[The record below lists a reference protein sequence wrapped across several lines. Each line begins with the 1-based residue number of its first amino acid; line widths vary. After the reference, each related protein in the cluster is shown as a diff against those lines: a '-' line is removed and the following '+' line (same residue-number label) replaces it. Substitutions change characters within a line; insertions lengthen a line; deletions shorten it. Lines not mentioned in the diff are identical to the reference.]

1 MTAQRLPQP
10 FGRFVDR
17 AQRHAFTFEGRAYEA
32 LAGDTVASA
41 LAAAGVTTLSR
52 SFKYHRRRG
61 VLTMAGQ
68 DGNTLVQLVHEPN
81 ALADVVATSAGLV
94 VRGQNYSGALDN
106 DRAAVLGLFAPFL
119 PVGFYYK
126 AFYKPKGAWKLWE
139 GVVRRLAGLG
149 RVNVKAPHGYYDK
162 MYLFCDVAVVGGG
175 PAGLAAAVE
184 AAEAGAEVLL
194 FDDQPAP
201 GGALNYARFDA
212 AGERAGA
219 ARAELVGATK
229 DLPGLKVYTGAVAE
243 ALYDDNWL
251 AVVHGNRLYKVR
263 AGRVVLAAGAFEQP
277 MVFRNNDLPGIM
289 LGSAAQRLMRLY
301 AVAPG
306 RRAVVATAN
315 DHGYGVALDLLD
327 AGIEVAAVADLRP
340 EPAPSEMKDAAAARG
355 LRVVPGHTVFEGL
368 GKKRVAGV
376 RVAEITGNGECRGAS
391 FTVACDLVC
400 VSVGYAP
407 AAAILCHAG
416 AKLAYDEA
424 TATLRPDRIP
434 PGLGVAGAAGGA
446 HDLDAVM
453 AEGRFA
459 GWAAA
464 AAGGFNGRAEP
475 KLPNDRGDVGVNHP
489 WPIFPHP
496 KGKEFV
502 DFDEDLVVADIEN
515 AVADGFEEIELLK
528 RYSTSG
534 MGPSQ
539 GRQSA
544 LATVRLAARA
554 NSRPTAEM
562 GTTTVRPPA
571 LPETF
576 GVLAGRSFNPERL
589 TAMHHRHVEAG
600 ARMMVAGLWW
610 RPAFYGPP
618 ERRDESVRE
627 EATAVRTN
635 VAIIDVST
643 LGGIEVRGPDAPEFM
658 NRMYTFAYK
667 KQQVGRG
674 RYALMTDPSGAIV
687 DDGVACRF
695 AEDHYYVTATT
706 GGADGVYQNMLWYN
720 AQWRLAVDITNVT
733 AAWCG
738 VNIAGPKSRH
748 VLSRIAEDVDLAA
761 AAFPYMGVRHGTVAG
776 IPVRLLR
783 VGFVGE
789 LGFEIHAPAAF
800 GEALWDALMEA
811 GKDAGIRPFGVEA
824 QRLLRLEKGHIIIGQ
839 DTDGLTHPH
848 EADMAWAVSAKKP
861 FFVGKRAIEIQTA
874 RPITRRLVGFTL
886 AEASDPLPEEC
897 HLTVRDLSSSNR
909 SPGFAQAGGEIVGRV
924 TSVARSPALDR
935 VIGLAYVA
943 PDQAEVGATFH
954 IKGQGGRRI
963 AAEVV
968 PVPFYDPDNER
979 QEL

>member
-1 MTAQRLPQP
+1 MNERRLPEP

-17 AQRHAFTFEGRAYEA
+17 CQRHAFTFEGRAHQA

-41 LAAAGVTTLSR
+41 LMAAGVVTLSR

-68 DGNTLVQLVHEPN
+68 DANTLVQLADEPN
-81 ALADVVATSAGLV
+81 ALADVVPVSEGLV
-94 VRGQNYSGALDN
+94 VGAQNYSGSLDN
-106 DRAAVLGLFAPFL
+106 DRAALLERLAPFM

-139 GVVRRLAGLG
+139 GVVRRLTGLG
-149 RVNVKAPHGYYDK
+149 RVNVEAPHGYYDK

-184 AAEAGAEVLL
+184 AAAAGAEVTL
-194 FDDQPAP
+194 FDDQPVP

-212 AGERAGA
+212 AGERAG
-219 ARAELVGATK
+219 RVRDELVRAAQSH
-229 DLPGLKVYTGAVAE
+229 PRLKVYTGAVAE
-243 ALYDDNWL
+243 AHYEDNWL

-263 AGRVVLAAGAFEQP
+263 AHTVVLAAGAFEQP

-315 DHGYGVALDLLD
+315 DHGYGVALDLFD

-340 EPAPSEMKDAAAARG
+340 SPPPSEMQDAVRARS
-355 LRVVPGHTVFEGL
+355 LRVVTGHTVFEGL
-368 GKKRVAGV
+368 GRKRVTGV
-376 RVAEITGNGECRGAS
+376 RVAEITGRGECRGAS
-391 FTVACDLVC
+391 FTVECDLVC

-407 AAAILCHAG
+407 TVALLCHAG

-434 PGLGVAGAAGGA
+434 PGMCVAGAVGGA

-464 AAGGFNGRAEP
+464 TAGGFDGRAEP
-475 KLPNDRGDVGVNHP
+475 KFPDGRGDVGVNHP

-554 NSRPTAEM
+554 RGRPPAEM

-571 LPETF
+571 MPETF

-589 TAMHHRHVEAG
+589 TAMHHRHIEVG

-618 ERRDESVRE
+618 ERREECIAE
-627 EATAVRTN
+627 EAMAVRTN
-635 VAIIDVST
+635 VAIIEVST
-643 LGGIEVRGPDAPEFM
+643 LGGIEVRGADAAEFM
-658 NRMYTFAYK
+658 NRMYTLAYK

-706 GGADGVYQNMLWYN
+706 GGADSVYQSMLWYN
-720 AQWRLAVDITNVT
+720 TQWRLSVDIANVT

-738 VNIAGPKSRH
+738 INIAGPKSRQ
-748 VLSRIAEDVDLAA
+748 VLSRITRDVDLSAK
-761 AAFPYMGVRHGTVAG
+761 AFPYMGVRHGTVAG
-776 IPVRLLR
+776 ISVRLLR

-789 LGFEIHAPAAF
+789 LGYEIHAPAAF

-848 EADMAWAVSAKKP
+848 EADMGWAVNAKKS
-861 FFVGKRAIEIQTA
+861 FFVGKRAIEIQMA

-886 AEASDPLPEEC
+886 GDASDPLPEEC
-897 HLTVRDLSSSNR
+897 HLTVR
-909 SPGFAQAGGEIVGRV
+909 AGEIVGRV
-924 TSVARSPALDR
+924 TSVVRSPALGR

-943 PDQAEVGATFH
+943 PDQTEVGSTFH
-954 IKGQGGRRI
+954 IKGPGGRLI
-963 AAEVV
+963 AAQVV
-968 PVPFYDPDNER
+968 PVPFYDPKNQR

>member
-1 MTAQRLPQP
+1 MTARMTAERLPEP

-17 AQRHAFTFEGRAYEA
+17 AHSHAFTFEGRAFEA

-68 DGNTLVQLVHEPN
+68 DGNTLVQFAHEPN
-81 ALADVVATSAGLV
+81 ALADVVAASEGLD
-94 VRGQNYSGALDN
+94 VRGQNYSGALEN
-106 DRAAVLGLFAPFL
+106 DRTAWLEQVAPFL

-149 RVNVKAPHGYYDK
+149 RVDVEAPHGYYDK

-175 PAGLAAAVE
+175 PAGLAAAIE
-184 AAEAGAEVLL
+184 AAEAGAEVML
-194 FDDQPAP
+194 FDDQPAL

-212 AGERAGA
+212 AGERAA
-219 ARAELVGATK
+219 VARAELVEAAENHA
-229 DLPGLKVYTGAVAE
+229 GLTVYPGAVAE
-243 ALYDDNWL
+243 AIYDDNWL

-263 AGRVVLAAGAFEQP
+263 AGRVVLAAGVFEQP

-289 LGSAAQRLMRLY
+289 FGSAAQRLMRLY

-340 EPAPSEMKDAAAARG
+340 EPVPSEMTEAAHGRG
-355 LRVVPGHTVFEGL
+355 LRVVPGHTVFEGQ
-368 GKKRVAGV
+368 GEKRVQGV
-376 RVAEITGNGECRGAS
+376 RLAEISGEGECRGAS
-391 FTVACDLVC
+391 FTVECDLVC

-407 AAAILCHAG
+407 AAALLCHMG

-424 TATLRPDRIP
+424 TATFSPDHIP
-434 PGLGVAGAAGGA
+434 PDMGAAGAVNGA

-453 AEGRFA
+453 AEGRYA
-459 GWAAA
+459 GWTAA

-475 KLPNDRGDVGVNHP
+475 KLPNDRGDTGVNHP

-502 DFDEDLVVADIEN
+502 DFDEDLVIADIGN
-515 AVADGFEEIELLK
+515 AVADGFEEMELLK
-528 RYSTSG
+528 RYSTAG

-544 LATVRLAARA
+544 LVTVRLAARA
-554 NSRPTAEM
+554 RGRPAAEM
-562 GTTTVRPPA
+562 GTTTVRPPT

-589 TAMHHRHVEAG
+589 TPAHHRHVEAG

-618 ERRDESVRE
+618 ERRDECIGE
-627 EATAVRTN
+627 EAAAVRAN
-635 VAIIDVST
+635 VGLIDVST
-643 LGGIEVRGPDAPEFM
+643 LGGIEVQGPDAPEFM

-667 KQQVGRG
+667 KQEVGRG
-674 RYALMTDPSGAIV
+674 RYALMTDQTGAIV

-695 AEDHYYVTATT
+695 ADDHYYVTATT
-706 GGADGVYQNMLWYN
+706 GGADGVYRTMLWYN
-720 AQWRLAVDITNVT
+720 AQWRLAVDIANVT

-738 VNIAGPKSRH
+738 VNIAGPKSRG
-748 VLSRIAEDVDLAA
+748 VLARLAEDVDLSA
-761 AAFPYMGVRHGTVAG
+761 AAFPYMGVRTGTVAG
-776 IPVRLLR
+776 IPARLLR

-811 GKDAGIRPFGVEA
+811 GREAGIRPFGVEA

-839 DTDGLTHPH
+839 DTDGLTHPY
-848 EADMAWAVSAKKP
+848 EADMPWAVSTKKP
-861 FFVGKRAIEIQTA
+861 FFIGKRAIEVQ
-874 RPITRRLVGFTL
+874 TRRPLARKLVGFTL
-886 AEASDPLPEEC
+886 ADGSDPLPEEC
-897 HLTVRDLSSSNR
+897 HLTVR
-909 SPGFAQAGGEIVGRV
+909 AGEIVGRV
-924 TSVARSPALDR
+924 TSVARSPALGR

-943 PDQAEVGATFH
+943 PDQTEVGATFH
-954 IKGQGGRRI
+954 IKGAGGRLI

-968 PVPFYDPDNER
+968 PIPFYDPDNQR

>member
-1 MTAQRLPQP
+1 MNERRLPEP

-17 AQRHAFTFEGRAYEA
+17 SQRHAFTFEGRAVEA
-32 LAGDTVASA
+32 LGGDTVASA
-41 LAAAGVTTLSR
+41 LMAAGVTTLSR

-68 DGNTLVQLVHEPN
+68 DGNTLVQLADEPN
-81 ALADVVATSAGLV
+81 ALADLVAASEGLAV
-94 VRGQNYSGALDN
+94 GAQNYSGSLDN
-106 DRAAVLGLFAPFL
+106 DRAALLERLAPFM

-139 GVVRRLAGLG
+139 GVVRRFTGLG
-149 RVNVKAPHGYYDK
+149 RVNVEAAHGYYDK
-162 MYLFCDVAVVGGG
+162 MYLFCEVAVIGGG
-175 PAGLAAAVE
+175 PAGLSAAIE
-184 AAEAGAEVLL
+184 AAEAGAEVML
-194 FDDQPAP
+194 FDDQPAL

-212 AGERAGA
+212 AGERAGR
-219 ARAELVGATK
+219 ARDELVGAAESH
-229 DLPGLKVYTGAVAE
+229 PRLKIYTGAVAE
-243 ALYDDNWL
+243 AIYDDNWL

-263 AGRVVLAAGAFEQP
+263 AGKVVLASGALEQP

-306 RRAVVATAN
+306 RRAVVVTAN

-327 AGIEVAAVADLRP
+327 AGIEVAAVADLRAA
-340 EPAPSEMKDAAAARG
+340 PAPTEMPASSEMTDAAAASG
-355 LRVVPGHTVFEGL
+355 LRVFAGHTVFEGL
-368 GKKRVAGV
+368 GRKRVAGV
-376 RVAEITGNGECRGAS
+376 RLAEITGDGECRGAS
-391 FTVACDLVC
+391 FTLECDVVC

-407 AAAILCHAG
+407 MAALLCHAG

-434 PGLGVAGAAGGA
+434 SDLSVAGAVGGA

-453 AEGRFA
+453 DEGRCA
-459 GWAAA
+459 GWSAA

-475 KLPNDRGDVGVNHP
+475 ELPNHRGDIGVNHP

-502 DFDEDLVVADIEN
+502 DFDEDLVIADIEN
-515 AVADGFEEIELLK
+515 AVADGFEELELLK

-554 NSRPTAEM
+554 RGRPAAEM

-589 TAMHHRHVEAG
+589 TAAHHRHVEAG

-618 ERRDESVRE
+618 ERRDECIEE

-635 VAIIDVST
+635 VGLIDVST

-667 KQQVGRG
+667 KQEVGRG

-720 AQWRLAVDITNVT
+720 AQWRLAVDISNVT

-748 VLSRIAEDVDLAA
+748 VLSRIAEDVDLSAE
-761 AAFPYMGVRHGTVAG
+761 AFPYMGVRHGTVAG

-789 LGFEIHAPAAF
+789 LGYEVHAPAAF

-848 EADMAWAVSAKKP
+848 EADMGWAVNAKKP
-861 FFVGKRAIEIQTA
+861 FFIGKRAIEIQTQ

-886 AEASDPLPEEC
+886 ADASDPLPEEC
-897 HLTVRDLSSSNR
+897 HLTVRD
-909 SPGFAQAGGEIVGRV
+909 GEIVGRV
-924 TSVARSPALDR
+924 TSVVRSPALGR

-943 PDQAEVGATFH
+943 PNQTEIGSSFH
-954 IKGQGGRRI
+954 IKGAGGRLI

-968 PVPFYDPDNER
+968 PIPFYDPDNQR
-979 QEL
+979 QDM